1 MKHFFFLAA
10 FALCASV
17 VAAQG
22 NLQFNRAIVMS
33 NGETFAVPAGKVWKI
48 TAMTVGDGINGD
60 DAHRFFI
67 TLNGVQNH
75 LIYSNRSGSWGDRS
89 ATAPS
94 LPFWVPEG
102 TTLGVPAF
110 GGSTSTTRIRTLSIL
125 EFNLVN

>member
-1 MKHFFFLAA
+1 MKHFFFLTA

-48 TAMTVGDGINGD
+48 TAMTVGDGINFND
-60 DAHRFFI
+60 DIRFFF
-67 TLNGVQNH
+67 TLNGVANH
-75 LIYSNRSGSWGDRS
+75 LIYTISSQSYGNRSN
-89 ATAPS
+89 APS
-94 LPFWVPEG
+94 LPFWIPEG
-102 TTLGVPAF
+102 TTLGVPAY
-110 GGSTSTTRIRTLSIL
+110 GSNSFTTRIRTLSIL